1 MDTFTVPV
9 QVGDSN
15 GRAFVDIQAL
25 VDTGSTYTS
34 IPVDILSGLGVEV
47 IERHRF
53 ELADESIVE
62 YGIGQAT
69 IRLDGRDR
77 IVVVVFMPDD
87 SSPLLGATTLEMFG
101 LGVDPVG
108 MRLAP
113 VPMLRK

>member
-1 MDTFTVPV
+1 MGTLTVPA

-34 IPVDILSGLGVEV
+34 IPANVLSGLGVEV
-47 IERHRF
+47 VEHHTF

-62 YGIGQAT
+62 YGIGQVT

-113 VPMLRK
+113 VPMLLK

>member
-1 MDTFTVPV
+1 MGTFTVPV

-15 GRAFVDIQAL
+15 GRAFVDIQVL

-34 IPVDILSGLGVEV
+34 VPASILSGLGVEV
-47 IERHRF
+47 IERRPF

-69 IRLDGRDR
+69 IRLDGRER
-77 IVVVVFMPDD
+77 TVVVVFMPEGT
-87 SSPLLGATTLEMFG
+87 SPLLGATTLEMFG

-113 VPMLRK
+113 VPMLLK

>member
-1 MDTFTVPV
+1 MGTFTVPV

-34 IPVDILSGLGVEV
+34 IPPDILSGLGVEIV
-47 IERHRF
+47 EHHPF

-101 LGVDPVG
+101 LGVDPVR

-113 VPMLRK
+113 VPMLLK

>member
-1 MDTFTVPV
+1 MGTFTVPV

-34 IPVDILSGLGVEV
+34 IPASILSGLGVEV
-47 IERHRF
+47 IERHPF

-69 IRLDGRDR
+69 IRLDGRER
-77 IVVVVFMPDD
+77 TVVAVFMPEGT
-87 SSPLLGATTLEMFG
+87 SPLLGATTLEMFG

-113 VPMLRK
+113 VPMLLK